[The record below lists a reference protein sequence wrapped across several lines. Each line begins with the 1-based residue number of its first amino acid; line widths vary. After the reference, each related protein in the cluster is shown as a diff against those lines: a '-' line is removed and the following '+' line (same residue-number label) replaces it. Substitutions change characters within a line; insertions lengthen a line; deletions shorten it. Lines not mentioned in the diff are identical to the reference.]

1 MKLSHSV
8 TRCLLTTCCCRY
20 NSVTVFYCAS
30 VSGASTPRCYT
41 LCHYLSARCVTL
53 SIITCQP
60 GVLHCLAL
68 ITCQPDVLY
77 CLITCQP
84 GVLHC
89 LALITCQPDVL
100 YCLIT
105 CQPGVMYCLSLPVS
119 QVCYTVSHC
128 LSTRS
133 AVHCKRFIPSIG
145 KGRHR

>member
-1 MKLSHSV
+1 MYACIYACTCLCVCVCVHICVCMCVCVVICCYWVSMKLSHSV

-41 LCHYLSARCVTL
+41 LCHYLSTRCVHYLSARCVTL
-53 SIITCQP
+53 SIITCQS
-60 GVLHCLAL
+60 
-68 ITCQPDVLY
+68 
-77 CLITCQP
+77 
-84 GVLHC
+84 
-89 LALITCQPDVL
+89 
-100 YCLIT
+100 
-105 CQPGVMYCLSLPVS
+105 GVMYCLSLPVS

-145 KGRHR
+145 NGRHR